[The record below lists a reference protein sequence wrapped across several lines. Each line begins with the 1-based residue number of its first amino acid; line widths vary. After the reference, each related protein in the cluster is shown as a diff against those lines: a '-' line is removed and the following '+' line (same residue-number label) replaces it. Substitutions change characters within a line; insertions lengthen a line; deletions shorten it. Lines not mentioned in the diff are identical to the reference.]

1 MTAGRFGCLCVAIV
15 LLFTICALE
24 ASPESTHGQNGN
36 IKIQET
42 QKKSPDV
49 VSANGRSVTSKT
61 PLIFDCV
68 HEDTECNKDKFGY
81 EAIIQ
86 LHRLIDDDRNGNVD
100 QSESD
105 EFLRDE
111 LQYTDGFERHSLF
124 HNNDKLISVEDL
136 WRAWKYSEVYNWT
149 VDDVVEW
156 LRKEVDLPQY
166 ASIFSDNS
174 VSGPFLPRLAASN
187 TFMTAVLG
195 IKNPVHKQKLSLK
208 AMDTVLFGAPP
219 KRHNYMKDVALMVSL
234 IFAIGGCWFAY
245 LHHRFSQEQVRKM
258 MMDLES
264 LQKAEEAL
272 MDVQRKLE
280 DAENRQVSTDP
291 RPLPAFKEGTAVP
304 DADLPLMKGGSS
316 SGRGEGS
323 EGVGEGTQQI
333 REELAAT
340 LLALQHAETQLE
352 HSWAP
357 PGELQAWL
365 QLTHEL
371 EQAHYTAK
379 RQAAERQFQAA
390 KEVCDKIKRR
400 NKAFFGSLRMAH
412 SNSLDE
418 IDQRILDAKAALEEV
433 KQDLQE
439 RLHRWHTMERLC
451 GFPIISNP
459 GLSTLHQLLYGAK
472 DGPGNGTRLPAGVVG
487 SVDEAEED
495 LPPAAFVFPVANGM
509 SRSHSLTPDM
519 DSVGPLPYTLFP
531 DTVHVEKE
539 RQAAFKRATFRLQS
553 RLSFP
558 SLAHSVSSKS
568 FLRQRAAMGSTGS
581 LSHLSRNAVSVNAAY
596 SAHHPPPLGA
606 MHQRGSHDLDATP
619 SPTSP
624 TASNPVSFHLGDQVP
639 TERSAPLCYKTQHSL
654 PGAGTHTR
662 SKSITSSTVSS
673 VSSAPAAVHPFSGYH
688 GHVALSSSGVTTTGG
703 VGGQALMG
711 YSAAGLYTL
720 NRAAV
725 AMESDDNVSQATMDS
740 LPGSQSSHSMR
751 ERHRL
756 NNGLDLVSHT
766 QGVGQD
772 SGGGGGG
779 VGGSLGPCLLEK
791 KPSKRKKLLNMFRK
805 SSKQKPV

>member
-495 LPPAAFVFPVANGM
+495 LPPA
-509 SRSHSLTPDM
+509 DM